1 MLKLKRYLKP
11 YIALFLGAII
21 LLFGQALLELTLP
34 NYMSDIV
41 NVGLQQGG
49 ITYSAPDAIDAQSM
63 QLMQLFMSE
72 EDRATIDGVYTQ
84 LSEGEQLTELQKT
97 FPKLQ
102 SGDYALIEEH
112 AGGIDGA
119 FSRASYA
126 LVQAMETIFGQSEM
140 GAIFG
145 QSEQSIGSVSAEA
158 DSESSSEGTVD
169 MTVLH
174 QLVPLLQNEEMLSS
188 EVKDAIDSAIQTA
201 AVTPESMISQTGP
214 VMVKSIYQ
222 VLGADTDSIQTTY
235 ILIDGLKMLGLT
247 VLLTGCAIGAGFCLA
262 RLGAGVGRDLRRDV
276 FAKVTYFN
284 NNEMDQFSTASL
296 ITRSTNDITQIQN
309 FLSMGLRMMCFAPI
323 MGFGGLIMGLSKC
336 VSLAWVLALALII
349 MLGLILILFAV
360 ALPRFKKMQKLVDRL
375 NLVSREE
382 LSGIMVVRAFA
393 NQSFMQKRFDTANRD
408 LTSNTLFVNRAMAT
422 MMPVMTLVMN
432 GISLLIV
439 WFGGKQ
445 IEQSNLQV
453 GDMMAFIQYAMHV
466 IMSFLFI
473 SMMFIMVPRAS
484 VSADRINEVLETE
497 SSVQDKPDAKHL
509 GSDFKGVVEFQ
520 DVSFRY
526 EGADADVLEHVS
538 FTARPGQTTA
548 FIGSTGSGKSTL
560 INLIPRFYDATGG
573 RVLVDGIDVR
583 DIPQQELRDKI
594 GYVPQKGLLFSG
606 TIATNLR
613 YGDEN
618 APDELLQQSADIAQ
632 ATEFISELEKGF
644 DTEIS
649 QGGTNVSGGQ
659 RQRLSIAR
667 ALVKKAPIYIFDDT
681 FSALDFK
688 TDAKLRQAL
697 KGYTENATV
706 FIVAQRVSTI
716 MQAEQIV
723 VLDEGRVVG
732 IGTHRELLENC
743 KTYREIAQS
752 QLSKEELA

>member
-102 SGDYALIEEH
+102 PGDYALIEEH

-126 LVQAMETIFGQSEM
+126 LVQTMESI
-140 GAIFG
+140 AG
-145 QSEQSIGSVSAEA
+145 QSEQSIGAISTET

-169 MTVLH
+169 MAALH
-174 QLVPLLQNEEMLSS
+174 QLLPLLQNEEMLSA
-188 EVKDAIDSAIQTA
+188 EVKDAIDSAIQAA

-214 VMVKSIYQ
+214 VLVKSFYK
-222 VLGADTDSIQTTY
+222 VLGADTDAIQTNY
-235 ILIDGLKMLGLT
+235 IIVDGLKMLGLT

-262 RLGAGVGRDLRRDV
+262 QLGAGVGRDLRRDV
-276 FAKVTYFN
+276 FARVTYFN

-323 MGFGGLIMGLSKC
+323 MGLGGLIMGLSKC

-360 ALPRFKKMQKLVDRL
+360 ALPRFKRMQKLVDRL

-393 NQSFMQKRFDTANRD
+393 NQSFMQKRFDSANRD
-408 LTSNTLFVNRAMAT
+408 LTDNTLFVNRAMAT

-432 GISLLIV
+432 GISLMIV

-484 VSADRINEVLETE
+484 VSADRINEILETE
-497 SSVQDKPDAKHL
+497 SSVKDKPDARHL
-509 GSDFKGVVEFQ
+509 SSDFKGVVEFQ

-560 INLIPRFYDATGG
+560 INLIPRFYDVTGG
-573 RVLVDGIDVR
+573 RVLVDGVDVR
-583 DIPQQELRDKI
+583 DIPQKELRDKI

-613 YGDEN
+613 YGDED
-618 APDELLQQSADIAQ
+618 APDELLGQSADIAQ
-632 ATEFISELEKGF
+632 ATEFISQLDKGF

-688 TDAKLRQAL
+688 TDARLRQAL

-716 MQAEQIV
+716 MHAEQIV

-732 IGTHRELLENC
+732 IGTHRELLQNC
-743 KTYREIAQS
+743 ETYREIAQS

>member
-102 SGDYALIEEH
+102 PGDYALIEEH

-126 LVQAMETIFGQSEM
+126 LVQTMESMAAQSGQSAPSGSSTE
-140 GAIFG
+140 GTIDLSAVG
-145 QSEQSIGSVSAEA
+145 QLLSVLQNPAMQDTIEQS
-158 DSESSSEGTVD
+158 
-169 MTVLH
+169 
-174 QLVPLLQNEEMLSS
+174 
-188 EVKDAIDSAIQTA
+188 IQTA

-214 VMVKSIYQ
+214 VLVKSFYK
-222 VLGADTDSIQTTY
+222 VLGADTDAIQTNY
-235 ILIDGLKMLGLT
+235 IIVDGLKMLGLT
-247 VLLTGCAIGAGFCLA
+247 VLLTCCAIGAGFCLA

-323 MGFGGLIMGLSKC
+323 MGLGGLIMGLSKC

-360 ALPRFKKMQKLVDRL
+360 ALPRFKRMQKLVDRL

-393 NQSFMQKRFDTANRD
+393 NQSFMQKRFDSANRD
-408 LTSNTLFVNRAMAT
+408 LTDNTLFVNRAMAT

-432 GISLLIV
+432 GISLMIV

-484 VSADRINEVLETE
+484 VSADRINEILETE
-497 SSVQDKPDAKHL
+497 SSVKDKPDARHL

-538 FTARPGQTTA
+538 FTACPGQTTA

-560 INLIPRFYDATGG
+560 INLIPRFYDVTGG
-573 RVLVDGIDVR
+573 RVLVDGVDVR
-583 DIPQQELRDKI
+583 DILQKELRDKI

-613 YGDEN
+613 YGDED
-618 APDELLQQSADIAQ
+618 APDELLGQSADIAQ

-688 TDAKLRQAL
+688 TDARLRQAL

-716 MQAEQIV
+716 MHAEQIV

-732 IGTHRELLENC
+732 IGTHRELLQNC
-743 KTYREIAQS
+743 ETYREIAQS

>member
-49 ITYSAPDAIDAQSM
+49 ITYSAPEAIDTQSM

-72 EDRATIDGVYTQ
+72 EDRESVEGVYAA

-97 FPKLQ
+97 YPNLKA
-102 SGDYALIEEH
+102 GDYALIEERSEGTD
-112 AGGIDGA
+112 AADAA

-126 LVQAMETIFGQSEM
+126 LVQTMESMAAQSGQSAPSGSSTE
-140 GAIFG
+140 GTIDLSAVG
-145 QSEQSIGSVSAEA
+145 QLLSVLQNPAMQDTIEQS
-158 DSESSSEGTVD
+158 
-169 MTVLH
+169 
-174 QLVPLLQNEEMLSS
+174 
-188 EVKDAIDSAIQTA
+188 IQTA

-214 VMVKSIYQ
+214 VLVKSFYKA
-222 VLGADTDSIQTTY
+222 LGADTDAIQTNY
-235 ILIDGLKMLGLT
+235 ILGDGLKMLGLT

-262 RLGAGVGRDLRRDV
+262 QLGAGVGRDLRRDV
-276 FAKVTYFN
+276 FARVTYFN

-323 MGFGGLIMGLSKC
+323 MGLGGLIMGLSKC

-360 ALPRFKKMQKLVDRL
+360 ALPRFKRMQKLVDRL

-393 NQSFMQKRFDTANRD
+393 NQSFMQKRFDSANRD
-408 LTSNTLFVNRAMAT
+408 LTDNTLFVNRAMAT

-432 GISLLIV
+432 GISLMIV

-484 VSADRINEVLETE
+484 VSADRINEILETE
-497 SSVQDKPDAKHL
+497 SSVKDKPDARHL

-560 INLIPRFYDATGG
+560 INLIPRFYDVTGG
-573 RVLVDGIDVR
+573 RVLVDGVDVR
-583 DIPQQELRDKI
+583 DIPQKELRDKI

-613 YGDEN
+613 YGDEG

-667 ALVKKAPIYIFDDT
+667 ALVKKAPIYIFDDS

-688 TDAKLRQAL
+688 TDARLRQAL

-716 MQAEQIV
+716 MHAEQIV

-732 IGTHRELLENC
+732 IGTHRELLQNC
-743 KTYREIAQS
+743 ETYREIAQS